1 MISDENKSD
10 SILDNVIAGIRD
22 EQIDPLA
29 ADRAGARVLARLSS
43 HSPLRGC
50 ADFQALIPE
59 YRAGALP
66 EARALLIKD
75 HLHECVACRKAA
87 SGETARITL
96 SAPRRWAL
104 PVWRW
109 AIAAMLAAA
118 VGLGTWEVWNRLGSS
133 GGRATVQAADG
144 ELYRVAAS
152 GLERVGPGVELPAGA
167 EIRTA
172 GGAAVVGLADGSLVE
187 LRERTGLS
195 VSGTRRDT
203 TVRLTRGSVIVQAAK
218 RRFGHLYV
226 DTRDCKVAVT
236 GTVFSVSSGI
246 KGSRV
251 AVIEGEVKVSQQG
264 KVAVLRPGEQFASS
278 DSLSP
283 VPVEEEIAWSRDR
296 EKHMALLREFAVLR
310 NKLLEVRLPGVRYSS
325 RLIGLLPAE
334 TAVYTAVPN
343 LGQALTEA
351 QQIFEQR
358 VRESA
363 VLREWWEQKTDGG
376 KRAAELEE
384 SISKIREVSE
394 YLGEE
399 VVIAA
404 AVDAN
409 GKLQD
414 PLILAEVKRA
424 GLREFLEKEFPG
436 IEKSGHLLLRPDLLV
451 LSPSAAALGAVSAL
465 VDAGQSGGFASTPFG
480 TRVTAAYHD
489 GAGLLFSADLERIVP
504 GRDKA
509 PAGLNE
515 MKYLVV
521 EQREVAGKSGTHA
534 ELGFVGPRHGI
545 ASWIAAP
552 GPLGALDFVSPD
564 ASFAAAF
571 LIKNPAAVIDD
582 VLALNPE
589 VRKGLADA
597 DAMLGLSLQKD
608 LAGTMGGE
616 FAFALDGPMLPVPS
630 WKLAIEVYDPQR
642 LQSALEKL
650 MEAANREAARQ
661 GRNPVQIRRE
671 VAGGRTWYTV
681 IVPGAKPFPELH
693 YTFLDGYVLAGAS
706 QELLERAIQNRGV
719 GYTLARSSGFAA
731 LLPADG
737 HSDFSGLLYHNL
749 GPALAPVVQGL
760 GVAGALA
767 PESQK
772 SAEAF
777 SADLKPAVITFYGEE
792 DRITVASQGS
802 LLGLGLG
809 NLVGVPG
816 PFHGFTRPHVRSR

>member
-22 EQIDPLA
+22 ERIEPLA
-29 ADRAGARVLARLSS
+29 ADRAGARVLARLSA
-43 HSPLRGC
+43 HSPLRNC

-59 YRAGALP
+59 YRAGTLS
-66 EARALLIKD
+66 EARALLLKD
-75 HLHECVACRKAA
+75 HLHECVVCRKAA
-87 SGETARITL
+87 SGETAQITRP
-96 SAPRRWAL
+96 APRPWAL

-109 AIAAMLAAA
+109 AIAATLAAA
-118 VGLGTWEVWNRLGSS
+118 IGLGTWEVWNRSGSS
-133 GGRATVQAADG
+133 RGRVTVQAADG

-152 GLERVGPGVELPAGA
+152 GLERVGPGTELPASA

-172 GGAAVVGLADGSLVE
+172 GGAAVVRLADGSLVE

-195 VSGTRRDT
+195 VSGTRSDT

-236 GTVFSVSSGI
+236 GTVFSVNSGI

-251 AVIEGEVKVSQQG
+251 AVIEGEVRVSQQG
-264 KVAVLRPGEQFASS
+264 KVAVLRPGDQFASS
-278 DSLSP
+278 ESLSP
-283 VPVEEEIAWSRDR
+283 VPLEEEIAWSRDR

-334 TAVYTAVPN
+334 TAVYAAVPN

-376 KRAAELEE
+376 ARAAELDQA
-384 SISKIREVSE
+384 ISKIREVSE
-394 YLGEE
+394 YLGDE

-404 AVDAN
+404 AVDAS

-414 PLILAEVKRA
+414 PVILAEVKGT

-451 LSPSAAALGAVSAL
+451 LSPSAAALKAVAAL
-465 VDAGQSGGFASTPFG
+465 ADADQSGGFASTPFG
-480 TRVTAAYHD
+480 TRVTAAYRD

-521 EQREVAGKSGTHA
+521 EQREVAGKTGTHA

-545 ASWIAAP
+545 ASWIAAA
-552 GPLGALDFVSPD
+552 GPIGALDFVSPE
-564 ASFAAAF
+564 ANFAAAF
-571 LIKNPAAVIDD
+571 LIKNPSAVIDD
-582 VLALNPE
+582 VLTLNPE
-589 VRKGLADA
+589 VREGLADA
-597 DAMLGLSLQKD
+597 DATLGLSLQKD
-608 LAGTMGGE
+608 LAGPMGAE
-616 FAFALDGPMLPVPS
+616 FAFALDGPVLPVPS
-630 WKLAIEVYDPQR
+630 WKLAIEVYEPQR
-642 LQSALEKL
+642 LQAALEKL
-650 MEAANREAARQ
+650 IEAANQEAMRQ
-661 GRNPVQIRRE
+661 ERPPVQIRRE

-693 YTFLDGYVLAGAS
+693 YTFVDGYLLAGAGR
-706 QELLERAIQNRGV
+706 ELLERAIQSRGM
-719 GYTLARSSGFAA
+719 GYTLPRSSGFAA

-749 GPALAPVVQGL
+749 GPALAPVVEGL
-760 GVAGALA
+760 GVTGALA
-767 PESQK
+767 PERQK

-777 SADLKPAVITFYGEE
+777 SADLKPALITFYGEE
-792 DRITVASQGS
+792 DRITVASRGS

-816 PFHGFTRPHVRSR
+816 PFNGLTRPHARPR